1 MLRFIFLHLVRNPLF
16 LVTYSIC
23 FFLPGFR
30 PKVLFL
36 QEEETAKI
44 IASGKS
50 LIRFGDGEI
59 YLMNYGSIHYQS
71 FSKKLREYF
80 FTMIKSYNS
89 SSPYIIAINEHVMTK
104 TNRELRFHGQLR
116 GWLPMKVYYL
126 LYFPKDIAYGDAS
139 LFYYERA
146 FEKYIEPHL
155 LNKHVIIMT
164 RREQIERIKKCNLP
178 YAKISYIVTPSSQSF
193 DNYEDIKK
201 ELEEI
206 LLHDNDELQ
215 PVVLAG
221 FSVAGKVLAYEF
233 SQKGVQVLDIGIG
246 IELMHTGKHLE
257 HMLMPK

>member
-23 FFLPGFR
+23 FFIPSFK
-30 PKVLFL
+30 PHASFL
-36 QEEETAKI
+36 SEEDTARA

-59 YLMNYGSIHYQS
+59 YLMNYGSIHYQA
-71 FSKKLREYF
+71 FSQKLRRYF
-80 FTMIKSYNS
+80 FEIIRSYTI
-89 SSPYIIAINEHVMTK
+89 SSPYILAINEHVMTK
-104 TNRELRFHGQLR
+104 SNRALRAHGQLR

-126 LYFPKDIAYGDAS
+126 LSFPKKVSYSDAS
-139 LFYYERA
+139 LFYYDRA
-146 FEKYIEPHL
+146 FEKYIEPYL
-155 LNKHVIIMT
+155 LDKHVIIMT
-164 RREQIERIKKCNLP
+164 RREQVERLKSCNLP
-178 YAKISYIVTPSSQSF
+178 YRNISYVVTPDFQSF
-193 DNYEDIKK
+193 DSYEDIKK

-206 LLHDNDELQ
+206 LAHDESGVT

-233 SQKGVQVLDIGIG
+233 SKKGIQVLDIGVG
-246 IELMHTGKHLE
+246 IELIHTGKHLE